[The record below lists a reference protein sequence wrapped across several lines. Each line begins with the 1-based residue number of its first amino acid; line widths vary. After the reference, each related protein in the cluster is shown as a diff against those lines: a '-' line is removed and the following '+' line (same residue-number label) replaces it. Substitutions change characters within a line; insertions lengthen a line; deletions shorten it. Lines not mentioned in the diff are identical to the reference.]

1 MLCKQQVQKKNLKK
15 WLQTASQAV
24 GAIGNLVSS
33 IYDGQI
39 QKIEEERE
47 ANEEKYDE
55 DIERIENLAESGAIS
70 EEEAEARK
78 RAAKDQT
85 EAKNKELEK
94 QKQRLPI
101 NKLFGIREYK
111 LQKLELQQLVVL
123 WKLSS

>member
-1 MLCKQQVQKKNLKK
+1 M
-15 WLQTASQAV
+15 

-55 DIERIENLAESGAIS
+55 DIERIENQAESGAIS
-70 EEEAEARK
+70 EEERK
-78 RAAKDQT
+78 RVNGQQRIRQKPRIRSW
-85 EAKNKELEK
+85 KNKSK
-94 QKQRLPI
+94 RLPI